1 MRKSQILF
9 LILVPFILFGFYA
22 CEFDITGANDVDI
35 KKPANSIPSSIT
47 LPFESDSIIIYQSSE
62 INFTLNSF
70 GKRCNAVLFQYLDKE
85 VQTYFND
92 NGGMIVIDPDFTI
105 NGWFDL
111 KATYYLGSGTGSIA
125 DYFKAEN
132 YVGTKTW
139 KVKFM
144 KLSDISVPL
153 QSRLSKDSVLELFW
167 VKPKYIP
174 VIGSTLY
181 LSSFSSETYT
191 RADTTIY
198 TINDYWSGTINP
210 YVSIQVDE
218 DNYIHAATTVN
229 YPVPELHIYTLGAD
243 STRFYLYS
251 PIRMNYKISF
261 GQKGYSVKKSNT
273 VSLNVKNTPFPIE
286 LRFDVTFFP
295 YFDSIFDIRYTN
307 YSNWKYITALPG
319 IAAPPTVAY
328 CKSKDILYGYDSDN
342 YLQGGYKLFEFPLS
356 KDYSNNFG
364 VSGSISCN
372 STGSL
377 VVING
382 TYFLMVFKN
391 GPASGQSGYPAELN
405 NTYTR
410 LYYVQPTDNDCVGFY
425 SNYNNNKKYTLK
437 NFGNDLTWFDFSFTP
452 DFLDSTAYYYSGLAL
467 TMNGRYLCSLG
478 PTNFNIYDLGNHTSA
493 NQVFNAPKTNILS
506 VINNPLDPNQI
517 IVKTKTG
524 FEVRQCPDF
533 NLISTYNDTEFS
545 ELMPVNVDPYS
556 GILFATNP
564 GYFKFIRLA
573 DMHLLYQLSA
583 AYYPNANSARFFHN
597 YIFSSNRALDLTNCL
612 K

>member
-1 MRKSQILF
+1 MRKNQILF

-22 CEFDITGANDVDI
+22 CEFDITGTNDVDI

-47 LPFESDSIIIYQSSE
+47 LPFERDSIIIYQSSE
-62 INFTLNSF
+62 IKFTLNSF

-92 NGGMIVIDPDFTI
+92 TGGMIVINPDFTI

-132 YVGTKTW
+132 YVGTKIW

-144 KLSDISVPL
+144 KLSDFSVPL

-210 YVSIQVDE
+210 NLSIQVDE
-218 DNYIHAATTVN
+218 NNYINSSTTIN
-229 YPVPELHIYTLGAD
+229 YPVPELHIYSLGAD
-243 STRFYLYS
+243 SLRFYLYS
-251 PIRMNYKISF
+251 PIRMNYKVSYNRNDFTI
-261 GQKGYSVKKSNT
+261 KKSNT
-273 VSLNVKNTPFPIE
+273 VCLDVQNTNFPAEI
-286 LRFDVTFFP
+286 RFDVTFFP

-319 IAAPPTVAY
+319 IAAPLTVAY
-328 CKSKDILYGYDSDN
+328 CKSKDIFYAYDSDN
-342 YLQGGYKLFEFPLS
+342 YLQGGYNLLTFPLS

-377 VVING
+377 VVIDG
-382 TYFLMVFKN
+382 GYFLTIFKD
-391 GPASGQSGYPAELN
+391 GPASGQSGYPTELN

-437 NFGNDLTWFDFSFTP
+437 NFGNDFTWSDFSFTP
-452 DFLDSTAYYYSGLAL
+452 DYSASTEYFYSGLAL
-467 TMNGRYLCSLG
+467 TMNGRYLCSMG
-478 PTNFNIYDLGNHTSA
+478 TTNFNIYDLNNHTSA
-493 NQVFNAPKTNILS
+493 NLVYVTPINKILS
-506 VINNPLDPNQI
+506 VINNPLNPNQI
-517 IVKTKTG
+517 IIGTKTG
-524 FEVRQCPDF
+524 IEIRQCPDF
-533 NLISTYNDTEFS
+533 QLISSFNSTELSNFR
-545 ELMPVNVDPYS
+545 PINVDTYS
-556 GILFATNP
+556 GILLVNTP
-564 GYFKFIRLA
+564 GYYVFIRLS
-573 DMHLLYQLSA
+573 DMKLLYKLPMVYFTYNNTSL
-583 AYYPNANSARFFHN
+583 YHN
-597 YIFSSNRALDLTNCL
+597 YIFSKNRALDLTNYL